1 MNDLFKAKAG
11 QTPLTADDRLG
22 LIPGHIQT
30 REELDELEADNITAA
45 VAWLAR
51 RRRQDPLSI
60 RFFRE
65 VHRQMYGDVWSW
77 AGNYSNEFNRPLGVD
92 ANQIEP
98 ELRKLNDDA
107 KFWIENDTF
116 DDQFDLIAAFHH
128 RLTAVHPF
136 PNGNGRWARLMT
148 DILARRINAPRISWG
163 GAAGEAALRHVDS
176 AARRTY
182 VDALRTADGHDLD
195 PITALIRSYTV

>member
-1 MNDLFKAKAG
+1 MSDLFEAQAG
-11 QTPLTADDRLG
+11 QTLLTADDRLG
-22 LIPGHIQT
+22 LIPGHVQT
-30 REELDELEADNITAA
+30 REELDELEADNIAA
-45 VAWLAR
+45 ALAWLAR
-51 RRRQDPLSI
+51 RGRADPLSI
-60 RFFRE
+60 QFMRE
-65 VHRQMYGDVWSW
+65 VHLQMYGDVWSW
-77 AGNYSNEFNRPLGVD
+77 AGNYSREFNRRLGVD

-98 ELRKLNDDA
+98 ELRMLIDDA
-107 KFWIENDTF
+107 KLWIENGTF
-116 DDQFDLIAAFHH
+116 DDPFELLAAFHH

-195 PITALIRSYTV
+195 PLTALIRSYTV

>member
-1 MNDLFKAKAG
+1 MNDLFEAKAG

-22 LIPGHIQT
+22 LIPGHVQT
-30 REELDELEADNITAA
+30 REELDELEADNIAAA

-60 RFFRE
+60 HFFRE
-65 VHRQMYGDVWSW
+65 VHRQMYGDVWRW
-77 AGNYSNEFNRPLGVD
+77 AGNYSKEFNRPLGVD
-92 ANQIEP
+92 ANQIGP
-98 ELRKLNDDA
+98 ELLKLIDDA
-107 KFWIENDTF
+107 KFWIEHGTF
-116 DDQFDLIAAFHH
+116 DDPFEHVATFHH

-176 AARRTY
+176 VARRTY
-182 VDALRTADGHDLD
+182 VDALQTADGHDLG
-195 PITALIRSYTV
+195 PLTALIHSYTV